1 MSTQKPPSAPIALE
15 DRDRDGE
22 RLFSPSAGRNKMI
35 IAKWLAERLP
45 SGARILEVGS
55 GTGEH
60 GAALGDL
67 RPDVVWQYS
76 DPDAA
81 SRASQSAW
89 KRDGWPDPLALDLTQ
104 TDWAASLGAY
114 EAVYS
119 ANMIHIAP
127 IEAAIGLAKGASQL
141 TDTVIL
147 YGPFLFGA
155 QSAASNLDFDASLK
169 SRNPTWGVRDFVD
182 VKHIFEN
189 EAFKQGQRF
198 EMPRN
203 NHIVRLSKH

>member
-1 MSTQKPPSAPIALE
+1 MTKEPPATPIALE
-15 DRDRDGE
+15 MRDRDGA

-35 IAKWLAERLP
+35 IAEWLAERLP
-45 SGARILEVGS
+45 SGASVLEVGS

-60 GAALGDL
+60 GAALGAL
-67 RPDVVWQYS
+67 RSDVVWQYS

-81 SRASQSAW
+81 SRASQFAW
-89 KRDGWPDPLALDLTQ
+89 KHDSWPDPLALDLTRD
-104 TDWAASLGAY
+104 DWAASLGTY
-114 EAVYS
+114 DAVFS

-127 IEAAIGLAKGASQL
+127 IEAAIGLAKGASHL
-141 TDTVIL
+141 TETVFL

-155 QSAASNLDFDASLK
+155 QSAASNLEFDASLK
-169 SRNPTWGVRDFVD
+169 ERNPAWGVRDFMN

-189 EAFKQGQRF
+189 EGFKQGQRF
-198 EMPRN
+198 DMPRN